1 MSWDLR
7 DSQRQRPGAGTSS
20 AMTGPVAR
28 RGMTGM
34 EGEPL
39 APDHDAPL
47 GGTMFSWGADD
58 DEDEGGVPLE
68 AQRELRE
75 QGWLTEREWQ
85 AQAKIMRRGV
95 VEI

>member
-1 MSWDLR
+1 MSWDTK
-7 DSQRQRPGAGTSS
+7 DGQRQRRGASVSHEPTSL
-20 AMTGPVAR
+20 AR
-28 RGMTGM
+28 RGPAGR
-34 EGEPL
+34 EVEPL

-75 QGWLTEREWQ
+75 QGWLTAREWQ